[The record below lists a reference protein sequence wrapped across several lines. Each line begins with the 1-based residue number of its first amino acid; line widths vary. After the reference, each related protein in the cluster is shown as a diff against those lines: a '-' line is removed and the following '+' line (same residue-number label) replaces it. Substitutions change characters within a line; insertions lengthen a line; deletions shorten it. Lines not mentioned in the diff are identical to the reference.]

1 MAFGIDRGI
10 TMYAFKVMVTTLM
23 LILIGTLAYSGV
35 KAKGSGKS
43 VSLIM
48 IVIEALGI
56 IAIWG

>member
-1 MAFGIDRGI
+1 
-10 TMYAFKVMVTTLM
+10 MYAFKVMVTTLM
-23 LILIGTLAYSGV
+23 LILIGILVYSGL
-35 KAKGSGKS
+35 KAKGNGKS